1 MSVAPGK
8 HELRTY
14 VPEAAYRWLKANC
27 GTQGIGEFIGDVCL
41 YYQKQAALD
50 ARLDRIEHHLFEL
63 LDRKG
68 AQKEMEKVSL

>member
-1 MSVAPGK
+1 MSVSPGK
-8 HELRTY
+8 HELRAY

-27 GTQGIGEFIGDVCL
+27 GAQGMGEFIGDVCL

-63 LDRKG
+63 LDRKE
-68 AQKEMEKVSL
+68 AQP